1 MRCLTVIL
9 MTSIGPSMPDASAT
23 NLPHPT
29 RRNIVWLAI
38 QYFLRLVFLV
48 WLRFQARGLERIAKS
63 GGGLVLVN
71 HQSFLDPMLVGVP
84 LQRPV
89 SYLARDTLFPVP
101 LIGWIL
107 RKTYVMPI
115 NRDAASTASIRES
128 LKRMEQGFLVGVF
141 PEGTRCE
148 AGEVGEFKPG
158 FVTLIRRG
166 NVPVYPVGIAGAH
179 EAMPRKGLRLRPR
192 TVRIVFGEPLPRE
205 TLLKL
210 CEKGQEEALV
220 QFARDAVVAC
230 QQEAEDWRQATL

>member
-1 MRCLTVIL
+1 M
-9 MTSIGPSMPDASAT
+9 SDSPAT
-23 NLPHPT
+23 ELPHPI

-38 QYFLRLVFLV
+38 QYLLRLVFLI
-48 WLRFQARGLERIAKS
+48 WLKLQVRGHERIARS

-101 LIGWIL
+101 LIGWVL

-115 NRDAASTASIRES
+115 NRDAASTASIREA
-128 LKRMEQGFLVGVF
+128 LKRMEHGFLVGVF

-158 FVTLIRRG
+158 FLTLIRRA

-179 EAMPRKGLRLRPR
+179 EAMPRKGLRLLPR
-192 TVRIVFGEPLPRE
+192 TVRVVFGEPLPRE

-210 CEKGQEEALV
+210 SEKGQEEALV
-220 QFARDAVVAC
+220 RFARDAVVAC
-230 QQEAEDWRQATL
+230 QQQAEEWRQATL